1 MNLRHLFYFWK
12 VARAGSLTRA
22 SEELHLTPQTVSG
35 QIQLLERHLGRE
47 LLTRRGR
54 GLELTEDGRFVLG
67 YANEIFALQAEMEE
81 MVGLQR
87 TGRPVAFR
95 IGVAD
100 ALPKSLAY
108 RLLEPAL
115 RLPDP
120 YRIVCTEWRLESLLA
135 ELAAHRLDLVI
146 ADLPLPETAEV
157 RAFNHRLGQSAVSFH
172 AEPSLARRCL
182 RQPFPACLD
191 GTPML
196 LPGSDS
202 AMRAKL
208 VRWFGK
214 RGLRPRIVGEF
225 DGSSLM
231 TAFGETGFG
240 VFAAPSVLADEL
252 HERHG
257 VLQIAETREV
267 VSEYFAISVE
277 RRVTHPC
284 VQAITHEA
292 RQRILKSAPA

>member
-12 VARAGSLTRA
+12 VAKLGSVTRA

-54 GLELTEDGRFVLG
+54 RLELTEDGKFVLG
-67 YANEIFALQAEMEE
+67 YANEIFALQAEMEG

-100 ALPKSLAY
+100 AIPKSLAY

-115 RLPDP
+115 QLPDP

-146 ADLPLPETAEV
+146 ADLPLPETAEI
-157 RAFNHRLGQSAVSFH
+157 RAFSHRLGQSAVSFH

-214 RGLRPRIVGEF
+214 HGLRPRIVGEF